1 MTGDP
6 LAEVLAA
13 AQEQDAARIRL
24 ARAVRDARAAGHGW
38 ADLGRVLGMSRQAV
52 FKRFGGP
59 TDEPP
64 GELAA
69 RPAASLAAAGELV
82 VADLAAGRFADLAG
96 RMSPV
101 AAGVLTEDVLRSV
114 WTGLVAHSGE
124 PERVQAHGVERYDR
138 DRTPVDPAGAVAGSV
153 VVSVDVR
160 CPRARWE
167 ARVALDGADRV
178 TGVLLLPH
186 GDVGPF

>member
-1 MTGDP
+1 MTDDR

-13 AQEQDAARIRL
+13 AQAQDAARIRL
-24 ARAVRDARAAGHGW
+24 ARAVRDARAEGHSW

-52 FKRFGGP
+52 FKRFGAP

-64 GELAA
+64 GELDL
-69 RPAASLAAAGELV
+69 RPARSLAAAGEQV
-82 VADLAAGRFADLAG
+82 VHDLQAGRFAELHA

-101 AAGVLTEDVLRSV
+101 AAGVLTAGTLRAV
-114 WTGLVAHSGE
+114 WAGLVAHSGD
-124 PERVQAHGVERYDR
+124 PESVQAAGVERFDR
-138 DRTPVDPAGAVAGSV
+138 DRTPVDTDGAVAGAV

-160 CPRARWE
+160 CPGARWE
-167 ARVALDGADRV
+167 ARVALDGEDRIS
-178 TGVLLLPH
+178 GVLLLPH